1 MAIKEELKKTDKK
14 LEKVED
20 TLEELSQK
28 SIAMEVLKFSKE
40 QNKQSN
46 DNLMTTNKRL
56 FISLIISL
64 LINVVIFCG
73 FLYYET
79 HYTNQVTDEIAE
91 TDGGGNACIGDKCNN
106 GEIDYGNSEKKN
118 N

>member
-1 MAIKEELKKTDKK
+1 MAIKDELKKTDKK

-46 DNLMTTNKRL
+46 DNLMATNKKL
-56 FISLIISL
+56 FILLIISL
-64 LINVVIFCG
+64 LINALIFGG

-79 HYTNQVTDEIAE
+79 HYTTQITDEAAK
-91 TDGGGNACIGDKCNN
+91 TDSGGNACVGDNCNN
-106 GEIDYGNSEKKN
+106 GEIDYGNSEKKDN
-118 N
+118 